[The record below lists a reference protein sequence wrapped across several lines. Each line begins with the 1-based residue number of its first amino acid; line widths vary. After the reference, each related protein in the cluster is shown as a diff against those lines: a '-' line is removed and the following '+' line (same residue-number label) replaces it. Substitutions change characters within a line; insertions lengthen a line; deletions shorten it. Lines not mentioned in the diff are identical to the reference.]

1 MIVNRP
7 TISVIVPV
15 YNAEKVLCRCVTS
28 ILHQSYSDFEILLIN
43 DGSSDSSGG
52 ICEQFSV
59 EDCRVRVFHQVNGGV
74 SSARNKGLSEARG
87 EYLCFIDSDDWVD
100 SDFFSLIIKSL
111 RSHDMVFFGGRVE
124 KLSGEQLGI
133 MSPLSMQTSED
144 AFSDIVFSLFKNGIL
159 GYMCFMAIKLD
170 LVRNNRIRFREDISI
185 HEDSIFCYQC
195 LFKASRI
202 ASLDIQPYHY
212 VSYTGE
218 KITLSSRIPDNYCY
232 IVIER
237 IKEMER
243 LAVIKEIP
251 FDKKEYILNHMKYWA
266 WGKCLDWASVQ
277 PDPVLSI
284 RFVIQKLS
292 VIRDFSFPSLKG
304 FWLSKL
310 IHVGNPYVLLF
321 CKRMIKRLNV
331 K

>member
-124 KLSGEQLGI
+124 KLSGEQLEI

-202 ASLDIQPYHY
+202 ASLDIQP
-212 VSYTGE
+212 
-218 KITLSSRIPDNYCY
+218 
-232 IVIER
+232 
-237 IKEMER
+237 
-243 LAVIKEIP
+243 
-251 FDKKEYILNHMKYWA
+251 
-266 WGKCLDWASVQ
+266 
-277 PDPVLSI
+277 
-284 RFVIQKLS
+284 
-292 VIRDFSFPSLKG
+292 SLCE
-304 FWLSKL
+304 L
-310 IHVGNPYVLLF
+310 Y
-321 CKRMIKRLNV
+321 R
-331 K
+331 